1 MAAAA
6 ATRTRE
12 CAICCENFNGSSRKA
27 IACGC
32 EHVACREC
40 TQRYL
45 LESPNDPDCMS
56 CRRPWTPAFIH
67 ENFTQIFVSTKLRA
81 HRENVLFDREKSML
95 PATQELAEQRKKAN
109 DLSAVNKQLRKRV
122 AELKISD
129 VMLPTLPSHYILQF
143 APEERI
149 ARLKERVRT
158 EGEIATLNS
167 EIKYNSLMIGHP
179 ALFNMAQRIPV
190 PSDAIAAGA
199 PAAPKVRQFI
209 RACPADDCRGFL
221 STAWKCGMCDVR
233 VCSDCHEIKDADG
246 SDGASE
252 HVCDAD
258 AVASARLISRDSRP
272 CPKCAA
278 SIYKID
284 GCDHMFCTA
293 CQTPFHWRTGEVM
306 VRNSN
311 PYFYEWMRNQ
321 AGHAAPAANGA
332 QAAGADGPEGAP
344 APDGCTENWYLNY
357 QAISRYDAVVKKYM
371 SSCDWKIRED
381 MTELPQKIAHNVH
394 YVNRYLSSQEDN
406 QELRVRYLIG
416 EIDDAKFKKLLLCSE
431 NKRAR
436 MGEFSE
442 LFTMFNQVSA
452 DIGSKV
458 MRAKRTE
465 KIVALATERDELC
478 DFVTATAQ
486 GIAKRYKCATFH
498 VSKHTGYRI
507 EQASPASKRAS
518 AASSAASTSARHSAR
533 DSDSDSD
540 SE

>member
-6 ATRTRE
+6 KPARE
-12 CAICCENFNGSSRKA
+12 CAICCEKFNGSSRKPV
-27 IACGC
+27 ACGC

-56 CRRPWTPAFIH
+56 CRRPWTPAFMH
-67 ENFTQIFVSTKLRA
+67 ENFTQVFANTKLRA
-81 HRENVLFDREKSML
+81 HREDVLFDREKSML
-95 PATQELAEQRKKAN
+95 PATQELAEQRKKAKV
-109 DLSAVNKQLRKRV
+109 LSDVNRELRKRV
-122 AELKISD
+122 SELKGSQ
-129 VMLPTLPSHYILQF
+129 VMQPMFSYYILQF
-143 APEERI
+143 APEERL
-149 ARLKERVRT
+149 AQLKERARA
-158 EGEIATLNS
+158 EGEIAALNA
-167 EIKYNSLMIGHP
+167 EIKYNTSMISIP
-179 ALFNMAQRIPV
+179 ALFTMPRREPGGA
-190 PSDAIAAGA
+190 SAA
-199 PAAPKVRQFI
+199 PAAAPKARQFI
-209 RACPADDCRGFL
+209 RACPAADCRGFL

-321 AGHAAPAANGA
+321 AGRGEQPPAANAA
-332 QAAGADGPEGAP
+332 QAADGPEGTDG
-344 APDGCTENWYLNY
+344 PDGCSDTWYLNY

-416 EIDDAKFKKLLLCSE
+416 EIDDAKFKKLLLCTE
-431 NKRAR
+431 TKRAR

-478 DFVTATAQ
+478 DFATATAQ
-486 GIAKRYKCATFH
+486 SIAKRYKCATFH

>member
-1 MAAAA
+1 
-6 ATRTRE
+6 
-12 CAICCENFNGSSRKA
+12 
-27 IACGC
+27 
-32 EHVACREC
+32 
-40 TQRYL
+40 
-45 LESPNDPDCMS
+45 
-56 CRRPWTPAFIH
+56 
-67 ENFTQIFVSTKLRA
+67 
-81 HRENVLFDREKSML
+81 
-95 PATQELAEQRKKAN
+95 
-109 DLSAVNKQLRKRV
+109 
-122 AELKISD
+122 
-129 VMLPTLPSHYILQF
+129 
-143 APEERI
+143 
-149 ARLKERVRT
+149 
-158 EGEIATLNS
+158 
-167 EIKYNSLMIGHP
+167 
-179 ALFNMAQRIPV
+179 
-190 PSDAIAAGA
+190 
-199 PAAPKVRQFI
+199 
-209 RACPADDCRGFL
+209 
-221 STAWKCGMCDVR
+221 
-233 VCSDCHEIKDADG
+233 
-246 SDGASE
+246 
-252 HVCDAD
+252 
-258 AVASARLISRDSRP
+258 
-272 CPKCAA
+272 
-278 SIYKID
+278 
-284 GCDHMFCTA
+284 MFCTA

-518 AASSAASTSARHSAR
+518 AASSAASTSASTSARASAR
-533 DSDSDSD
+533 DSDSDS
-540 SE
+540 E